1 MDQSLSRLPL
11 VFSRHRWSALAAF
24 SAVMCGLCLYVVFAP
39 RLYTSKVRLILDGT
53 PSTSVSDFGST
64 IAQQPGN
71 GALANQEE
79 IVSSK
84 RLLERALQSYRQQW
98 DDPVD
103 IPLSVGELKQSLQT
117 GIVPGT
123 DIFQLQYTS
132 SDPELASRMLN
143 SIAQTVVQ
151 ENTETIQAEAKS
163 AREFLEG
170 QIPQRRQ
177 ELLQVEARMS
187 KFKQEYGYVTLS
199 AEGNN
204 NEANQLLVN
213 SYAQLEG
220 QIRDLTSQI
229 QEVDARNLSLSTLTN
244 AGSINNTYTSV
255 RTGQDPELQNLKSAV
270 TNLESQ
276 VAARRTELTDSHPI
290 VIQLVQELDA
300 ARTLY
305 NQRLSQLGGGS
316 SVNIA
321 PESARVGQDLSVQLI
336 QGKIERLSLQERLE
350 AARGSMK
357 QLESR
362 RQQFPILEQWFTQM
376 DRRRE
381 ALFNS
386 IQLLERK
393 LDEVRVAEAQLLSNF
408 RILDL
413 SEPSGKPSDPNIPV
427 VLILGTLAGAVLS
440 IGTVIL
446 LEALNRKLYSAD
458 EIEELVELPVLSTLP
473 RLSKNTLNLGEP
485 ASFYENSA
493 ILEAYRALFKALE
506 FRGLEEFHTLVVS
519 SAISGEGKS
528 VVTSYLAA
536 VAAMLS
542 RRTLIIDAD
551 LRRPTIHKQFQ
562 LPNKSGL
569 SDILSGDVS
578 LESAAQSTS
587 IDNLSVV
594 TAGSSCVL
602 PSRFF
607 ESDGMKI
614 LLEEARSSY
623 DLVIVDTPP
632 VTSCVDA
639 MAVSSEG
646 YPLLLI
652 ARPNVT
658 EKDLLKRSAAELIE
672 HNINVLGVAV
682 NDGIPKTDRYYQY
695 RLESYQ
701 ETA

>member
-1 MDQSLSRLPL
+1 MDQSLSRIPI
-11 VFSRHRWSALAAF
+11 VVGRHRWSALAAF
-24 SAVMCGLCLYVVFAP
+24 ASVMCGLCLYVAFAP
-39 RLYTSKVRLILDGT
+39 RLYTSKVRLILDDKPG
-53 PSTSVSDFGST
+53 TSVSDFGST
-64 IAQQPGN
+64 IAQQPGD

-98 DDPVD
+98 DDPPDV
-103 IPLSVGELKQSLQT
+103 PLSVGELKSSLQT
-117 GIVPGT
+117 SIVPGT
-123 DIFQLQYTS
+123 DIFQLEYTS

-143 SIAQTVVQ
+143 AIAQTVVQ

-163 AREFLEG
+163 ARQFLEG

-213 SYAQLEG
+213 SYAQLED
-220 QIRDLTSQI
+220 QIRTLTSQI
-229 QEVDARNLSLSTLTN
+229 QEIDARNLSLSTLTN

-276 VAARRTELTDSHPI
+276 VAARRTDLTDSHPI
-290 VIQLVQELDA
+290 VIQLVQELEA
-300 ARTLY
+300 ARVLY

-316 SVNIA
+316 NSNVA
-321 PESARVGQDLSVQLI
+321 PENAKVGQDLSVDLI

-357 QLESR
+357 QLEGR

-376 DRRRE
+376 DRRRQ

-413 SEPSGKPSDPNIPV
+413 SEPSGSPSSPNIPV
-427 VLILGTLAGAVLS
+427 VFVLGTLAGIVLS
-440 IGTVIL
+440 IGTILL

-458 EIEELVELPVLSTLP
+458 EIEELVDLPVLSTLP
-473 RLSKNTLNLGEP
+473 RLSKVALNLDEP
-485 ASFYENSA
+485 ESFYENSA
-493 ILEAYRALFKALE
+493 FLEAYRALFKALE
-506 FRGLEEFHTLVVS
+506 FRGLGEFHTLVVS

-536 VAAMLS
+536 VTAMLS

-551 LRRPTIHKQFQ
+551 LRRPTIHKQFR

-569 SDILSGDVS
+569 SDILAGDVN
-578 LESAAQSTS
+578 LEGATQSTS

-594 TAGSSCVL
+594 TAGSSCVF

-607 ESDGMKI
+607 ESDGMKL
-614 LLEEARSSY
+614 LLEEARKSY
-623 DLVIVDTPP
+623 DLVIIDTPP

-639 MAVSSEG
+639 MTLGSEG

-658 EKDLLKRSAAELIE
+658 EKDLLKRSAAELVE
-672 HNINVLGVAV
+672 HNINILGVAV

-695 RLESYQ
+695 RLASYQ